1 MEKSK
6 IIHPFV
12 KWAGGKTQLL
22 PEIFKLVPKDFKNYY
37 EPFVGGGSVVL
48 ALHPNNVTINDLNG
62 ELINVYQCF
71 RNSNSFNQLKTLLKE
86 MEKKHSKDYYLE
98 VRSWDQQT
106 NFLAIDPVKRAARFI
121 YLNKS
126 CFNGLYRVNKKGYF
140 NVAWGKKETVNLYDE
155 ENFQLL
161 YEYFSQ
167 VNVHIINSDYKNVAL
182 MANKNDFIYLDPPY
196 AAEEDTTSF
205 TSYTKEGFN
214 NSKQEELR
222 NVVNELTK
230 RGVYVMLSNRNTSY
244 IRQLY
249 SQYNINIV
257 KATRRIN
264 SKGSG
269 RGEVEEVLITNY

>member
-1 MEKSK
+1 MENQK
-6 IIHPFV
+6 IIRPFV

-22 PEIFKLVPKDFKNYY
+22 PEIFKLIPKSFKDYY

-62 ELINVYQCF
+62 ELINVYRCF
-71 RNSNSFNQLKTLLKE
+71 VNEDSFERLKVLLKE

-98 VRSWDQQT
+98 IRNLDQQPD
-106 NFLAIDPVKRAARFI
+106 FLELDPVIRAARFI

-140 NVAWGKKETVNLYDE
+140 NVAWGKKESVNLYDE
-155 ENFQLL
+155 ENFKLL
-161 YEYFSQ
+161 YEYF
-167 VNVHIINSDYKNVAL
+167 VKANLHINNSDYKNTAL
-182 MANKNDFIYLDPPY
+182 LATKGDFVYLDPPY

-205 TSYTKEGFN
+205 TSYTKEGFT
-214 NSKQEELR
+214 NSNQKELR
-222 NVVNELTK
+222 DVVDELTK
-230 RGVYVMLSNRNTSY
+230 RGVYVMVSNRNTQS
-244 IRQLY
+244 IRELY
-249 SQYNINIV
+249 SQYNIHIV

-269 RGEVEEVLITNY
+269 RGEVEEVIITNY